1 MVDEKFTVRRV
12 DSRIHFHN
20 IGNMEST
27 ITRSSSVSVSPAEG
41 RVLGSAEVIAA
52 LAALAQEHRLA
63 AFRLLVEAGPN
74 GVSAGD
80 LADRLGIPRSS
91 LSFHLNQMMQ
101 AGLIVQ
107 RRESRSLIYSADF
120 AAMTALVGFLTENC
134 CRGAGC

>member
-1 MVDEKFTVRRV
+1 
-12 DSRIHFHN
+12 
-20 IGNMEST
+20 MEST
-27 ITRSSSVSVSPAEG
+27 LAPCSPVAASPAEG

-63 AFRLLVEAGPN
+63 AFRLLVEAGPD

-80 LADRLGIPRSS
+80 LADRLNIPRSS

-120 AAMTALVGFLTENC
+120 AAMAALVGFLTENC

>member
-1 MVDEKFTVRRV
+1 MG
-12 DSRIHFHN
+12 HHCHN

-27 ITRSSSVSVSPAEG
+27 LAPCSPAPPPATG
-41 RVLGSAEVIAA
+41 RALDSAAVIAA

-63 AFRLLVEAGPN
+63 AFRLLVEAGPD

-80 LADRLGIPRSS
+80 LADRLSIPRSS

-120 AAMTALVGFLTENC
+120 AAMAALVGFLTENC
-134 CRGAGC
+134 CRGSGC

>member
-1 MVDEKFTVRRV
+1 
-12 DSRIHFHN
+12 
-20 IGNMEST
+20 MEST
-27 ITRSSSVSVSPAEG
+27 FASCAPNPPLAP
-41 RVLGSAEVIAA
+41 SASALDSAAVVAA

-63 AFRLLVEAGPN
+63 AFRLLVEAGPD

-120 AAMTALVGFLTENC
+120 AAMAALVGFLTENC
-134 CRGAGC
+134 CRGSGC

>member
-1 MVDEKFTVRRV
+1 
-12 DSRIHFHN
+12 
-20 IGNMEST
+20 MEST
-27 ITRSSSVSVSPAEG
+27 LAPCSPVAASPAEG

-63 AFRLLVEAGPN
+63 AFRLLVEAGLD

-80 LADRLGIPRSS
+80 LADRLSIPRSS

-120 AAMTALVGFLTENC
+120 AAMAALVGFLTENC
-134 CRGAGC
+134 CRGSGC

>member
-1 MVDEKFTVRRV
+1 
-12 DSRIHFHN
+12 
-20 IGNMEST
+20 MEST
-27 ITRSSSVSVSPAEG
+27 LAPCSPVAASPAKG

-63 AFRLLVEAGPN
+63 AFRLLVEAGPD

-80 LADRLGIPRSS
+80 LADRLSIPRSS

-120 AAMTALVGFLTENC
+120 ATMAALVGFLTENC

>member
-1 MVDEKFTVRRV
+1 ME
-12 DSRIHFHN
+12 DSVATPAKSARPD
-20 IGNMEST
+20 SAQV
-27 ITRSSSVSVSPAEG
+27 VS
-41 RVLGSAEVIAA
+41 A

-63 AFRLLVEAGPN
+63 AFRLLVEAGPD

-80 LADRLGIPRSS
+80 LADRLTIPRSS
-91 LSFHLNQMMQ
+91 LSFHLNQLMQ

-134 CRGAGC
+134 CRGSGC

>member
-1 MVDEKFTVRRV
+1 MK
-12 DSRIHFHN
+12 DSAATPAKSARP
-20 IGNMEST
+20 ESAQV
-27 ITRSSSVSVSPAEG
+27 VS
-41 RVLGSAEVIAA
+41 A

-63 AFRLLVEAGPN
+63 AFRLLVEAGPD

-80 LADRLGIPRSS
+80 LADRLAIPRSS
-91 LSFHLNQMMQ
+91 LSFHLNQLMQ

-134 CRGAGC
+134 CRGSGC

>member
-1 MVDEKFTVRRV
+1 
-12 DSRIHFHN
+12 
-20 IGNMEST
+20 MEST
-27 ITRSSSVSVSPAEG
+27 PAPCSPVAASPAEG

-63 AFRLLVEAGPN
+63 AFRLLVEAGPD

-80 LADRLGIPRSS
+80 LADRLSIPRSS

-120 AAMTALVGFLTENC
+120 AAMAALVGFLTENC

>member
-1 MVDEKFTVRRV
+1 
-12 DSRIHFHN
+12 
-20 IGNMEST
+20 MEST
-27 ITRSSSVSVSPAEG
+27 LAPCSPVAASPAEG

-63 AFRLLVEAGPN
+63 AFRLLVEAGPD

-80 LADRLGIPRSS
+80 LADRLSIPRSS

-120 AAMTALVGFLTENC
+120 AAMAALVGFLTENC
-134 CRGAGC
+134 CRGSGC

>member
-1 MVDEKFTVRRV
+1 
-12 DSRIHFHN
+12 
-20 IGNMEST
+20 MEST
-27 ITRSSSVSVSPAEG
+27 LAPCSPVAASPAEG

-63 AFRLLVEAGPN
+63 AFRLLVEAGPD

-107 RRESRSLIYSADF
+107 RRESRSLIYSADY
-120 AAMTALVGFLTENC
+120 AAMAALVGFLTENC

>member
-1 MVDEKFTVRRV
+1 
-12 DSRIHFHN
+12 
-20 IGNMEST
+20 MEST
-27 ITRSSSVSVSPAEG
+27 LAPCSPVAASPAEG

-63 AFRLLVEAGPN
+63 AFRLLVEAGLD

-80 LADRLGIPRSS
+80 LADRLSIPRSS

-120 AAMTALVGFLTENC
+120 AAMAALVGFLTENC

>member
-1 MVDEKFTVRRV
+1 
-12 DSRIHFHN
+12 
-20 IGNMEST
+20 MESM
-27 ITRSSSVSVSPAEG
+27 IAPCSPVAASPAEG

-63 AFRLLVEAGPN
+63 AFRLLVEAGPD

-80 LADRLGIPRSS
+80 LADRLSIPRSS

-120 AAMTALVGFLTENC
+120 AAMAALVGFLTENC

>member
-1 MVDEKFTVRRV
+1 
-12 DSRIHFHN
+12 
-20 IGNMEST
+20 MEST
-27 ITRSSSVSVSPAEG
+27 LASYS
-41 RVLGSAEVIAA
+41 LSAAPLPERTLDSAAVIAA

-63 AFRLLVEAGPN
+63 AFRLLVEAGPD

-107 RRESRSLIYSADF
+107 RRESRSLIYSADY

-134 CRGAGC
+134 CRGSGC